1 MGNFQNKENIN
12 LANEIDY
19 IAANYILNNKDAEN
33 VDLTKDTECLKLV
46 EKVATLLKKN
56 LNGLQSN
63 YLLQTR
69 IQASSTTSTN
79 TKEAE
84 CNTIAK
90 FYVKIAN
97 IFAAITTSV
106 YRLEQAQ
113 QAQAQAKQEQLNE
126 QAQKEQAQAPEP
138 LKEQKYYG
146 QPYNFCSERL
156 KNLLNGQDYSKVID
170 DKKKEMIIQPNVCNM
185 NKSKKN
191 EINNLAIEPGITE
204 LHKLYY
210 DEYDSTSGEFTKM
223 SPEMK
228 KVYKNDVRTFYKS
241 FYGDNVPI
249 PENIDYFSD
258 ITLTDYAKD
267 NSGCTT
273 NGIYTVPYKGVI
285 TDNLFKAYATHIK
298 EMELRTTKNQNKL
311 LKVLDELFMVVKKDN
326 EEGNIKKTITLNPD
340 LNDRK
345 LQRLAQTTREF
356 LMDLFITCEKDY
368 KDGIKLYQQIVD
380 NQLKNIIPIKKRV
393 LRNEMNVLMAS
404 SFIAPAPAPTPPAQV
419 PVLAPPVSAAQG
431 QAVTPRPPAFNPA
444 VIPLELQ
451 NAEEYDIRLRGG
463 NKAHRKI
470 AYDFDG
476 VIHTYV
482 GKSNADGQRAALSNN
497 PETLIKHHS
506 SKIIKQIKEYFTRG
520 YTQYILSARIDT
532 WHIINILR
540 KLQITAEMIPDEN
553 VLSAW
558 SDVKWK
564 TLQDK
569 GINEFY
575 DDSCITIYNVQKN
588 RKELPQLDKLY
599 LVFPEKSKWV
609 EIERNAKIDLQTC
622 MQLK

>member
-19 IAANYILNNKDAEN
+19 IAANYILNNKAADL
-33 VDLTKDTECLKLV
+33 DLTKDTECLKLV
-46 EKVATLLKKN
+46 EKVSTLLKKN

-69 IQASSTTSTN
+69 IQNTSS

-106 YRLEQAQ
+106 YR
-113 QAQAQAKQEQLNE
+113 QEQ
-126 QAQKEQAQAPEP
+126 EP
-138 LKEQKYYG
+138 LKEQIEQKYYG

-156 KNLLNGQDYSKVID
+156 KNLLNGQDYSKVMN
-170 DKKKEMIIQPNVCNM
+170 DKKKEMIIQPNLCNM

-298 EMELRTTKNQNKL
+298 EMELRTSKNQNKL

-356 LMDLFITCEKDY
+356 LIDLFITCEKDY

-380 NQLKNIIPIKKRV
+380 NQLKNIIPIKKKV
-393 LRNEMNVLMAS
+393 LRNEMNALMAS
-404 SFIAPAPAPTPPAQV
+404 SFIAPAPAPAAQV
-419 PVLAPPVSAAQG
+419 PVPATQV
-431 QAVTPRPPAFNPA
+431 QAVTERPPAFNPA

-451 NAEEYDIRLRGG
+451 NAEEYDLRVRGG

-482 GKSNADGQRAALSNN
+482 GKSNADGQRAALTNN
-497 PETLIKHHS
+497 PETLVKHHS
-506 SKIIKQIKEYFTRG
+506 SKFIKQIKEYFTRG
-520 YTQYILSARIDT
+520 YKQYILSARIDS

-540 KLQITAEMIPDEN
+540 KLQITGEMIPDEN

-564 TLQDK
+564 TLRDK
-569 GINEFY
+569 KINEFY

-599 LVFPEKSKWV
+599 LVFPEKSKWI
-609 EIERNAKIDLQTC
+609 EIERNAKIDLHTC
-622 MQLK
+622 MQLQ

>member
-19 IAANYILNNKDAEN
+19 IAANYILNNNTAADI
-33 VDLTKDTECLKLV
+33 TKDTECLKLV
-46 EKVATLLKKN
+46 EKVSTLLKRN

-63 YLLQTR
+63 YLLKTR
-69 IQASSTTSTN
+69 IQSKDAAAATASV
-79 TKEAE
+79 
-84 CNTIAK
+84 CNDIAK

-106 YRLEQAQ
+106 YQPE
-113 QAQAQAKQEQLNE
+113 QAKQQEQSE
-126 QAQKEQAQAPEP
+126 QVKEQAKQQEQV
-138 LKEQKYYG
+138 EQKYYG

-156 KNLLNGQDYSKVID
+156 KNLLNGQDYSKLTD

-185 NKSKKN
+185 NKNNKKN

-210 DEYDSTSGEFTKM
+210 DEYDITTGEFVRM

-228 KVYKNDVRTFYKS
+228 RVYQNDVRTFYKS

-267 NSGCTT
+267 NSGCTV
-273 NGIYTVPYKGVI
+273 NGIYTIPYKGVI
-285 TDNLFKAYATHIK
+285 TDNLFKAYAAHIQ

-311 LKVLDELFMVVKKDN
+311 LKVLDELFIVVEKK
-326 EEGNIKKTITLNPD
+326 EGDIKKTITLNPD

-345 LQRLAQTTREF
+345 LQRLAQTTREL
-356 LMDLFITCEKDY
+356 LMNLFIMCEKDY

-404 SFIAPAPAPTPPAQV
+404 SFIAPLPLPAPVIPVQVPAPAPIPIN
-419 PVLAPPVSAAQG
+419 LSE
-431 QAVTPRPPAFNPA
+431 RPSAFNHGM
-444 VIPLELQ
+444 IPLHLQ
-451 NAEEYDIRLRGG
+451 NENEYDIRTIEMGAIARGG
-463 NKAHRKI
+463 KGHHRKI

-482 GKSNADGQRAALSNN
+482 GKSDAGGQRSALSNHL
-497 PETLIKHHS
+497 ETLVKHHS
-506 SKIIKQIKEYFTRG
+506 IKILEKIKEYFARG
-520 YTQYILSARIDT
+520 YKQYILSARIDT

-540 KLQITAEMIPDEN
+540 KMHITAEMIPDEN

-564 TLQDK
+564 VLKDK

-588 RKELPQLDKLY
+588 RKELPLLNKLY
-599 LVFPEKSKWV
+599 LVFPEKSSKWM
-609 EIERNAKIDLQTC
+609 EIEKRAKIDLQMC
-622 MQLK
+622 MELR

>member
-156 KNLLNGQDYSKVID
+156 KNLLNGQDYSKL
-170 DKKKEMIIQPNVCNM
+170 DKKKEMIIQPNVCNMNKSM

-404 SFIAPAPAPTPPAQV
+404 SFIAPAPAPTPPAQ
-419 PVLAPPVSAAQG
+419 AQL
-431 QAVTPRPPAFNPA
+431 VTPRPPAFNPA

-451 NAEEYDIRLRGG
+451 NAEEYDIRIRGG

>member
-46 EKVATLLKKN
+46 EKVSTLLKKN

-113 QAQAQAKQEQLNE
+113 AQQEQAQAQAQQEQE
-126 QAQKEQAQAPEP
+126 QKEQAQAPE
-138 LKEQKYYG
+138 LNKEQKYYG

-156 KNLLNGQDYSKVID
+156 KNLLNGQDYSKVTD

-249 PENIDYFSD
+249 PENIEYFSD

-298 EMELRTTKNQNKL
+298 EMELRTSKNQNKL

-356 LMDLFITCEKDY
+356 LIDLFITCEKDY

-393 LRNEMNVLMAS
+393 LRNEINVLMAS
-404 SFIAPAPAPTPPAQV
+404 SFIAPGPA
-419 PVLAPPVSAAQG
+419 LAPPVQVSAPPG
-431 QAVTPRPPAFNPA
+431 QAVTERPPAFNPA

-451 NAEEYDIRLRGG
+451 NAEQYDLRIRGG

-482 GKSNADGQRAALSNN
+482 GKSDPGGQRAALTNN
-497 PETLIKHHS
+497 SETLIKHHS
-506 SKIIKQIKEYFTRG
+506 IKFIKQIKEYFTRG
-520 YTQYILSARIDT
+520 YKQYILSARIDT

-564 TLQDK
+564 TLRDK

-599 LVFPEKSKWV
+599 LVFPEKSKWID
-609 EIERNAKIDLQTC
+609 IEKSAKIDLQMC
-622 MQLK
+622 MQLQ